1 MFYTKGTH
9 EAIDAMHFGV
19 NNTFFFSRKLISD
32 LPLLCLVASQI
43 GGQPHD
49 DMLRVP
55 VPPQTKVPLYGD
67 HISSRKAQAMKQAK
81 DRKKQLAKLGPASNL
96 APLSIDKL
104 DPHFVSDVEIT
115 KMHTKVNKI
124 RKKKT
129 LTKICWFF
137 CKILNNFLF
146 LVFFL

>member
-1 MFYTKGTH
+1 
-9 EAIDAMHFGV
+9 
-19 NNTFFFSRKLISD
+19 
-32 LPLLCLVASQI
+32 
-43 GGQPHD
+43 
-49 DMLRVP
+49 MLRVP

-124 RKKKT
+124 RKEKKT
-129 LTKICWFF
+129 LTVGFLQDFEQFFIFSFFSLWMNKLWLYKIRYC
-137 CKILNNFLF
+137 IPLH
-146 LVFFL
+146 VAS

>member
-1 MFYTKGTH
+1 M
-9 EAIDAMHFGV
+9 
-19 NNTFFFSRKLISD
+19 
-32 LPLLCLVASQI
+32 CLVASQI

-124 RKKKT
+124 RKEKKT
-129 LTKICWFF
+129 LTVGFLQDFEQFF
-137 CKILNNFLF
+137 IFSFFSPLNEQTLALQNQILHTTACGFSNFPDNF
-146 LVFFL
+146 

>member
-1 MFYTKGTH
+1 M
-9 EAIDAMHFGV
+9 
-19 NNTFFFSRKLISD
+19 
-32 LPLLCLVASQI
+32 CLVASQI

-124 RKKKT
+124 RKEKKNT
-129 LTKICWFF
+129 DFWFF
-137 CKILNNFLF
+137 ARFWAIFYF
-146 LVFFL
+146 

>member
-1 MFYTKGTH
+1 M
-9 EAIDAMHFGV
+9 
-19 NNTFFFSRKLISD
+19 
-32 LPLLCLVASQI
+32 CLVASQI

-124 RKKKT
+124 RKEKKNT
-129 LTKICWFF
+129 DCWFF
-137 CKILNNFLF
+137 ARFWAIFRFFFPLNEQTLALQNQILHTTACGFSNFPDNF
-146 LVFFL
+146 

>member
-1 MFYTKGTH
+1 MF
-9 EAIDAMHFGV
+9 
-19 NNTFFFSRKLISD
+19 
-32 LPLLCLVASQI
+32 LVASQI

-104 DPHFVSDVEIT
+104 DPDFVSDVEIT

-124 RKKKT
+124 RKEKKT
-129 LTKICWFF
+129 LTKICCFF
-137 CKILNNFLF
+137 ARF
-146 LVFFL
+146 

>member
-1 MFYTKGTH
+1 M
-9 EAIDAMHFGV
+9 
-19 NNTFFFSRKLISD
+19 
-32 LPLLCLVASQI
+32 CLVASQI

-124 RKKKT
+124 RKKKKT
-129 LTKICWFF
+129 LTVGFLQDFEQFFIFSFFSLWMNKLWLYKIRYC
-137 CKILNNFLF
+137 IPLH
-146 LVFFL
+146 VAS

>member
-1 MFYTKGTH
+1 M
-9 EAIDAMHFGV
+9 
-19 NNTFFFSRKLISD
+19 
-32 LPLLCLVASQI
+32 CLVASQI

-124 RKKKT
+124 RKKKKT
-129 LTKICWFF
+129 LTVGFLHDFEQFFIFSFFSLWMNKLWLYKIRYC
-137 CKILNNFLF
+137 IPLH
-146 LVFFL
+146 VAS

>member
-1 MFYTKGTH
+1 M
-9 EAIDAMHFGV
+9 
-19 NNTFFFSRKLISD
+19 
-32 LPLLCLVASQI
+32 CLVASQI

-124 RKKKT
+124 RKKKKKHW
-129 LTKICWFF
+129 LLVF
-137 CKILNNFLF
+137 CKILSNFLF
-146 LVFFL
+146 LVFFSLWMNKLWLYKIRYCIPLHVAS

>member
-1 MFYTKGTH
+1 M
-9 EAIDAMHFGV
+9 
-19 NNTFFFSRKLISD
+19 
-32 LPLLCLVASQI
+32 CLVASQI

-104 DPHFVSDVEIT
+104 DPHFVSDVVIT

-124 RKKKT
+124 RKKNKT
-129 LTKICWFF
+129 LTKICWVFLPDFEQFF
-137 CKILNNFLF
+137 IFSFFPLNEQTLALQNQILHTTASGFSNFPDNF
-146 LVFFL
+146 

>member
-1 MFYTKGTH
+1 M
-9 EAIDAMHFGV
+9 
-19 NNTFFFSRKLISD
+19 
-32 LPLLCLVASQI
+32 CLVASQI

-124 RKKKT
+124 RKEKKNT
-129 LTKICWFF
+129 DCWFF
-137 CKILNNFLF
+137 ARFWAIFYFYFFFPLNEQTLALQNQILHTTACGFLNFPDNF
-146 LVFFL
+146 